1 MPRCTPEGADT
12 EDVGA
17 AIVIAAVLSVV
28 PACPTDGQVRP
39 SFVGDVDGDG
49 RPDRVFVR
57 AAPARCAFHLVVV
70 RRHGRALVAPLRW
83 PVVVALAP
91 IDRRP
96 GAEIVFTDHVGASMA
111 FLGVYT
117 VRRHVLVRMRGV
129 VFPVSPG
136 PYFGSVDCAGRLVV
150 STTAELRNMRL
161 HVERRFYRVVG
172 DEFRLVR
179 TRDGGSTRLAST
191 RPFRLC
197 RSP

>member
-1 MPRCTPEGADT
+1 M
-12 EDVGA
+12 GA
-17 AIVIAAVLSVV
+17 AIVIAAVLAAV
-28 PACPTDGQVRP
+28 PACPTHGPVRS

-57 AAPARCAFHLVVV
+57 TAPPGCGFHLVVV
-70 RRHGRALVAPLRW
+70 RRRGRALVAPLRW

-91 IDRRP
+91 IDGRP
-96 GAEIVFTDHVGASMA
+96 GAEIVFTDHAGASMA
-111 FLGVYT
+111 FLGVCT
-117 VRRHVLVRMRGV
+117 VRRQALLRMRGA

-150 STTAELRNMRL
+150 STTAELRDMRL

-172 DEFRLVR
+172 EKFRLVR
-179 TRDGGSTRLAST
+179 TRDGGPTRLAST

-197 RSP
+197 RSR